1 MQLILDTNGEIL
13 NKVDEW
19 MQEGSNFRIEKILKH
34 YVNGWSYIKLP
45 KEPQRWV
52 FQMVS
57 CQIT

>member
-34 YVNGWSYIKLP
+34 YVNG
-45 KEPQRWV
+45 
-52 FQMVS
+52 
-57 CQIT
+57 